1 MKNIYQPHYS
11 YLLDA
16 SFKETPFNIDLNHVR
31 PMCCGP
37 SCKCTYYS
45 RDKKMNVQYN
55 EMSLEKLEPSS
66 FPNFCKRGN
75 ILDINTFYNEF
86 AKDLESEE
94 SNCTEL
100 MERLNDITPSI
111 FRDNSILEE
120 WTVSNFFRGI
130 YNNGII
136 YHSGQLMSISQ
147 SSEPKIFVTKSTGNE
162 WIDSYFLPYFL
173 GSSVETPVISLRGAS
188 MPKLFHYGQYLN
200 INSDE
205 IDILQRVIA
214 TLISLNCCL
223 IIEDSFERETCLSSI
238 IGSLLD
244 QKFPQV
250 DVVAVSLSYDLLPKD
265 GIVTP
270 HQGWTKNA
278 IFGYQNC
285 GSLRVDFDSPFSLN
299 PFIEHLFMINDIK
312 QGDVP
317 NSVLSTELS
326 NHTFVS
332 SYRNQRIMAVSF
344 VAFALAFTG
353 NNIVGDDDTI
363 SVMRYFYSLFTQ
375 RGYDFGFSGNLES
388 VFLYGV
394 NLLETRKV
402 LKRLKNNQTLIR
414 LDLKNYFLTELIPI
428 IWSDILLYNSISSIL
443 DTKYIF
449 NLQETCFKQK
459 LNESLLINRAI
470 WLDNLIEIRLLKPC
484 EELESVLA
492 NSLDRLIN
500 EGNLNQIDTG
510 IRKKYQMN
518 DYLEEESRR
527 NEIFRELEVSSH
539 PRILE
544 TIAFYRRLIEDFMKS
559 LYNFSHYL
567 SVVESTTN
575 FVELSNNIP
584 SISQEIKDSCVATF
598 IKLEALDGNSGKA
611 SLRMDWSD
619 NSNIEKLCSSI
630 FMYIR

>member
-1 MKNIYQPHYS
+1 
-11 YLLDA
+11 
-16 SFKETPFNIDLNHVR
+16 
-31 PMCCGP
+31 MCCGP

-86 AKDLESEE
+86 AKDFESEE

-120 WTVSNFFRGI
+120 WTVSSFFHGI

-147 SSEPKIFVTKSTGNE
+147 SSEPKIFVTKSTVYE
-162 WIDSYFLPYFL
+162 
-173 GSSVETPVISLRGAS
+173 ER
-188 MPKLFHYGQYLN
+188 
-200 INSDE
+200 
-205 IDILQRVIA
+205 RVIA

-278 IFGYQNC
+278 IFGYENC

-353 NNIVGDDDTI
+353 NNIAGDDDTI
-363 SVMRYFYSLFTQ
+363 SVMIYFYIHYSLSEVTTL
-375 RGYDFGFSGNLES
+375 DFRVILKVFSYMG
-388 VFLYGV
+388 
-394 NLLETRKV
+394 
-402 LKRLKNNQTLIR
+402 
-414 LDLKNYFLTELIPI
+414 
-428 IWSDILLYNSISSIL
+428 
-443 DTKYIF
+443 
-449 NLQETCFKQK
+449 
-459 LNESLLINRAI
+459 
-470 WLDNLIEIRLLKPC
+470 
-484 EELESVLA
+484 
-492 NSLDRLIN
+492 
-500 EGNLNQIDTG
+500 
-510 IRKKYQMN
+510 
-518 DYLEEESRR
+518 
-527 NEIFRELEVSSH
+527 
-539 PRILE
+539 
-544 TIAFYRRLIEDFMKS
+544 
-559 LYNFSHYL
+559 
-567 SVVESTTN
+567 
-575 FVELSNNIP
+575 
-584 SISQEIKDSCVATF
+584 
-598 IKLEALDGNSGKA
+598 
-611 SLRMDWSD
+611 
-619 NSNIEKLCSSI
+619 
-630 FMYIR
+630 